1 MNTYTSVYAWPSQL
15 LCPSLKNWWHKKG
28 VTFHTDVDRS
38 SFVHSS
44 NILRGFIAFFFLH
57 KIIFII
63 LLSLLVTY
71 LFSLAVGIYIF
82 DGSAGLLL
90 DR

>member
-1 MNTYTSVYAWPSQL
+1 MNTYTSVYAWPSHL

-44 NILRGFIAFFFLH
+44 NILRGFIAFFFLVL
-57 KIIFII
+57 IFE
-63 LLSLLVTY
+63 LHRHCSGPWTDWKLV
-71 LFSLAVGIYIF
+71 SGPF
-82 DGSAGLLL
+82 DFLIEYPCY
-90 DR
+90 RP